1 MKTDDKSSKW
11 KILRICRFIV
21 CLFHRKVKLK
31 YIIFPFHT
39 LQKKIFQFSQK
50 YYFDFRLSYCKM
62 ATISKNQTS
71 VLQSG
76 SWLFQPLRQPVYPIL
91 LGLLIKLHQMSLPFL
106 NLFHM
111 FFFIRFYSQAMKTP
125 RSQLKAWLSNAY
137 SVIC

>member
-1 MKTDDKSSKW
+1 MKNPSDLSIYCVFIQQKGQIKVY
-11 KILRICRFIV
+11 KIP
-21 CLFHRKVKLK
+21 
-31 YIIFPFHT
+31 FPYSAE
-39 LQKKIFQFSQK
+39 KIFQFSQK

-62 ATISKNQTS
+62 ASVSKNQNS

-111 FFFIRFYSQAMKTP
+111 FFFIRFYSLAMKTP